1 MGIKMDTKRDL
12 KMKSFE
18 EGFISYQKSLEQED
32 ETLKST
38 QSIVQKAVDW
48 FNSRSMFVLAYG
60 TGCGAIEMP
69 PTFTSRYDIER
80 LGVVGVATPRQ
91 ADILIV
97 SGYCSPK
104 TLKRVIRSYEQMS
117 EPKYV
122 IGLGSC
128 TINGG
133 MYWDSYNTI
142 KKLDDYIPVDMFVNG
157 CMPRPEALIEGF
169 VKLQEKVK
177 WGYEDAG
184 YKKYK
189 ENFEFYKNNQ
199 TKLFKNKIAPTF
211 QEDMLIKDTT
221 MDKI

>member
-1 MGIKMDTKRDL
+1 MN
-12 KMKSFE
+12 
-18 EGFISYQKSLEQED
+18 EGFTQYHQAMNSEEESQKN
-32 ETLKST
+32 T
-38 QSIVQKAVDW
+38 QSIIQKTVDW
-48 FNSRSMFVLAYG
+48 FRAKSMFVLAYG

-69 PTFTSRYDIER
+69 PMFTSRYDIER

-97 SGYCSPK
+97 SGYCSLK
-104 TLKRVIRSYEQMS
+104 TLKRVIRSYEQMN

-142 KKLDDYIPVDMFVNG
+142 KKLDDYLPVDMYVSG

-169 VKLQEKVK
+169 VKLQEKIRSGSK
-177 WGYEDAG
+177 LAG
-184 YKKYK
+184 YTKY
-189 ENFEFYKNNQ
+189 
-199 TKLFKNKIAPTF
+199 
-211 QEDMLIKDTT
+211 
-221 MDKI
+221 

>member
-1 MGIKMDTKRDL
+1 MLLQFWVYCLFKGEKMQ
-12 KMKSFE
+12 
-18 EGFISYQKSLEQED
+18 EGFIDYQKVLDNEEH
-32 ETLKST
+32 TIKST
-38 QSIVQKAVDW
+38 QSVIQKAVDW
-48 FNSRSMFVLAYG
+48 FRSKSMFVLAYG

-97 SGYCSPK
+97 SGYCSYK
-104 TLKRVIRSYEQMS
+104 TLKRVIRSYEQMN

-122 IGLGSC
+122 IALGSC

-142 KKLDDYIPVDMFVNG
+142 KRLEDYIPVDMYVNG

-169 VKLQEKVK
+169 VKLQDSIKNSK
-177 WGYEDAG
+177 NQAG
-184 YKKYK
+184 YMKYRDNNNFYK
-189 ENFEFYKNNQ
+189 ENQKKVFGEN
-199 TKLFKNKIAPTF
+199 IAPTYEENF
-211 QEDMLIKDTT
+211 AGMNQ
-221 MDKI
+221 

>member
-1 MGIKMDTKRDL
+1 M
-12 KMKSFE
+12 E
-18 EGFISYQKSLEQED
+18 EGFIDYQNVLNNEEAS
-32 ETLKST
+32 LKST
-38 QSIVQKAVDW
+38 QSVVQKAIDW
-48 FNSRSMFVLAYG
+48 FRSKSMFVLAYG

-97 SGYCSPK
+97 SGYCSYK
-104 TLKRVIRSYEQMS
+104 TLKRVIRSYEQMN
-117 EPKYV
+117 EPKYI

-142 KKLDDYIPVDMFVNG
+142 KKLEDYLPVDMYVNG

-169 VKLQEKVK
+169 VKLQENIKNASNQ
-177 WGYEDAG
+177 AG
-184 YKKYK
+184 YIKYTH
-189 ENFEFYKNNQ
+189 NHDFYKNNQ
-199 TKLFKNKIAPTF
+199 KKIF
-211 QEDMLIKDTT
+211 GE
-221 MDKI
+221 KIEPSYEENFGGMNS

>member
-1 MGIKMDTKRDL
+1 MQ
-12 KMKSFE
+12 
-18 EGFISYQKSLEQED
+18 EGFISYQNMFENEE

-38 QSIVQKAVDW
+38 QSVVQKAINW
-48 FNSRSMFVLAYG
+48 FRSRSMFVLAYG

-104 TLKRVIRSYEQMS
+104 TLRRVIRSYEQMN

-142 KKLDDYIPVDMFVNG
+142 KQLDFYIPVDMFVNG

-169 VKLQEKVK
+169 VKLQETVK
-177 WGYEDAG
+177 NNTKEAG
-184 YKKYK
+184 YLK
-189 ENFEFYKNNQ
+189 YKNNYQ
-199 TKLFKNKIAPTF
+199 FYKTNQEKLLGKNIAPSF
-211 QEDMLIKDTT
+211 EEDFLGVGQ
-221 MDKI
+221 

>member
-1 MGIKMDTKRDL
+1 MQ
-12 KMKSFE
+12 
-18 EGFISYQKSLEQED
+18 EGFIEYQKVLNNED
-32 ETLKST
+32 HTIKST
-38 QSIVQKAVDW
+38 QSVIQKAVDW
-48 FNSRSMFVLAYG
+48 FRSKSMFVLAYG

-97 SGYCSPK
+97 SGYCSYK

-122 IGLGSC
+122 IALGSC

-142 KKLDDYIPVDMFVNG
+142 KKLEDYLPVDMYVNG

-169 VKLQEKVK
+169 VKLQESIKNAK
-177 WGYEDAG
+177 ETAG
-184 YKKYK
+184 YIKYRDNRAFYIENQKKLFGDNITPTYE
-189 ENFEFYKNNQ
+189 ENFAGMN
-199 TKLFKNKIAPTF
+199 P
-211 QEDMLIKDTT
+211 
-221 MDKI
+221 

>member
-1 MGIKMDTKRDL
+1 MQ
-12 KMKSFE
+12 
-18 EGFISYQKSLEQED
+18 EGFISYQNMFENED
-32 ETLKST
+32 KTLKST
-38 QSIVQKAVDW
+38 QGVVQKAINW
-48 FNSRSMFVLAYG
+48 FRSRSMFVLAYG

-91 ADILIV
+91 ADILII

-104 TLKRVIRSYEQMS
+104 TLRRVIRSYEQMN

-122 IGLGSC
+122 IALGSC

-142 KKLDDYIPVDMFVNG
+142 KQLEFYIPVDMFVNG

-169 VKLQEKVK
+169 VKLQETVK
-177 WGYEDAG
+177 NNTQEAG
-184 YKKYK
+184 YFK
-189 ENFEFYKNNQ
+189 YKNNYQ
-199 TKLFKNKIAPTF
+199 FYKTNQEKLLGKNIAPSF
-211 QEDMLIKDTT
+211 EENFLGIGQ
-221 MDKI
+221 

>member
-1 MGIKMDTKRDL
+1 M
-12 KMKSFE
+12 E
-18 EGFISYQKSLEQED
+18 EGFIDYQKVLDNEEHAI
-32 ETLKST
+32 KST
-38 QSIVQKAVDW
+38 QSVIQKAVDW
-48 FNSRSMFVLAYG
+48 FRSKSMFVLAYG

-97 SGYCSPK
+97 SGYCSYK
-104 TLKRVIRSYEQMS
+104 TLKRVIRSYEQMN

-122 IGLGSC
+122 IALGSC

-142 KKLDDYIPVDMFVNG
+142 KKLEDYIPVDMYVNG

-169 VKLQEKVK
+169 VKLQNSIKNAIEV
-177 WGYEDAG
+177 AG
-184 YKKYK
+184 YTKYRD
-189 ENFEFYKNNQ
+189 NREFYITNQ
-199 TKLFKNKIAPTF
+199 KKVFGENIAPTYESNF
-211 QEDMLIKDTT
+211 AGMNQ
-221 MDKI
+221 

>member
-1 MGIKMDTKRDL
+1 M
-12 KMKSFE
+12 E
-18 EGFISYQKSLEQED
+18 EGFIDYQNVLNNEEAS
-32 ETLKST
+32 LKST
-38 QSIVQKAVDW
+38 QSVVQKAIDW
-48 FNSRSMFVLAYG
+48 FRSKSMFVLAYG

-97 SGYCSPK
+97 SGYCSYK
-104 TLKRVIRSYEQMS
+104 TLKRVIRSYEQMN
-117 EPKYV
+117 EPKYI

-142 KKLDDYIPVDMFVNG
+142 KKLEDYLPVDMYVNG

-169 VKLQEKVK
+169 VKLQENIKNASNQ
-177 WGYEDAG
+177 AG
-184 YKKYK
+184 YIKYTQ
-189 ENFEFYKNNQ
+189 NHDFYKNNQ
-199 TKLFKNKIAPTF
+199 KKIF
-211 QEDMLIKDTT
+211 GE
-221 MDKI
+221 KIEPSYEENFGGMNS